1 MRIFVGGSLRDVRRD
16 PDLCHQF
23 VVALGTEIVK
33 KGHVLLNGCRSSLDQ
48 EIATAAGEWLTHNER
63 TPKDRII
70 SYCLRGDKPIHS
82 LGTVRYSALLD
93 WQMNHSE
100 LEVPEQ
106 IEQAGPTIFV
116 AGNEGTFWSR
126 NWASLARKLIFGIPR
141 FGGAGEI
148 IYNQELKR
156 LRETSPAVAEEY
168 ETLNSLSADISGYAQ
183 EVVHLVERLITP
195 RNVFTIM
202 SFKREFRDVFSSCKD
217 VCREFD
223 FEAERTDEST
233 SLERIVPR
241 IEAGIR
247 KSAFVI
253 ADVSELSAN
262 VFYEVGYAKAL
273 GKDVIVT
280 AKEGTQL
287 PFDVGDIPTI
297 FWEIQE
303 DLKDGLRTCLKDL
316 VGKYGR

>member
-1 MRIFVGGSLRDVRRD
+1 MRIFVGGSLRDVPRD
-16 PDLCHQF
+16 PDVCHQF
-23 VVALGTEIVK
+23 VAALGAEIVK
-33 KGHVLLNGCRSSLDQ
+33 QGHVLLNGCRSTLDQ
-48 EIATAAGEWLTHNER
+48 EIATAAQAWLAGNAGA
-63 TPKDRII
+63 PKDQII
-70 SYCLRGDKPIHS
+70 SYCLKSDKPIHS

-106 IEQAGPTIFV
+106 IELAGATIFV

-141 FGGAGEI
+141 FGGAGET

-156 LRETSPAVAEEY
+156 LRETSPAVAEDY
-168 ETLNSLSADISGYAQ
+168 ETLNSLSASVSDYAQ
-183 EVVHLVERLITP
+183 EVVRLVERLITP

-202 SFKREFRDVFSSCKD
+202 SFKREFRDVFSTCKD
-217 VCREFD
+217 VCREFK

-241 IEAGIR
+241 IEMGIR

-253 ADVSELSAN
+253 ADVSELSPN
-262 VFYEVGYAKAL
+262 VFLRSGVCKGPRQGCHRHRE
-273 GKDVIVT
+273 
-280 AKEGTQL
+280 EGN
-287 PFDVGDIPTI
+287 PAAV
-297 FWEIQE
+297 
-303 DLKDGLRTCLKDL
+303 RH
-316 VGKYGR
+316 R